1 MSDSKDI
8 VQRAVALLEREGFIK
23 EAEAIEALEA
33 EVINHRSIMDHAVK
47 RAEAAEAEVERLKH
61 IAEHRHPTMDDLLNE
76 RLKTKAAEA
85 QASRMRDALEKI
97 VQGDYPRSGRNF
109 YDATTRTPSKHDT
122 CGHGKAY
129 WDDCGNCCSS
139 FARKALDE
147 Q

>member
-1 MSDSKDI
+1 MSKDI
-8 VQRAVALLEREGFIK
+8 VQRLRGRSTLSDMSLEAVM
-23 EAEAIEALEA
+23 EASADRIEALEA
-33 EVINHRSIMDHAVK
+33 EVADLKADNARINNAKMDALLK
-47 RAEAAEAEVERLKH
+47 AE
-61 IAEHRHPTMDDLLNE
+61 
-76 RLKTKAAEA
+76 AAEA

>member
-1 MSDSKDI
+1 MSKDI
-8 VQRAVALLEREGFIK
+8 VQRAVSLLEREGFIK

-85 QASRMRDALEKI
+85 QASRMRDALNLC
-97 VQGDYPRSGRNF
+97 VAFMQSGQISETMGLVL
-109 YDATTRTPSKHDT
+109 AK
-122 CGHGKAY
+122 
-129 WDDCGNCCSS
+129 
-139 FARKALDE
+139 ARKALEE